1 MSSLFD
7 DLSKP
12 SERPQGFNSETTT
25 DLQSAD
31 DKTLRLASPPLS
43 EPELQALVRYQEA
56 FLAHAEQPGAGP
68 EALAE
73 AHQRGLE
80 AAGLKDVKAVEQGS
94 VLLRTFCGRRWTVQR
109 LKTRLAELEAQAD
122 PKSAER
128 AAKAREELE
137 RLEDLEPLMRR
148 WGTETVALLCLHEE
162 RLLALHGRLTR
173 VLGQR

>member
-7 DLSKP
+7 DLSK
-12 SERPQGFNSETTT
+12 TTT

-43 EPELQALVRYQEA
+43 EPELQALVRYQED

-68 EALAE
+68 HALAE
-73 AHQRGLE
+73 AHQLGLQ

-109 LKTRLAELEAQAD
+109 LKTRLVELEAGGDSQ
-122 PKSAER
+122 SAER
-128 AAKAREELE
+128 AAKVREELE
-137 RLEDLEPLMRR
+137 RLEDLDPLMRR
-148 WGTETVALLCLHEE
+148 WGAETVALLYHHEE
-162 RLLALHGRLTR
+162 RLLALHVRLSR